1 VKALAMRVAVPLV
14 QRTPG
19 LGYLV
24 AELAAAAMWVLRSS
38 LRRQAIANLAP
49 FVGSPRAARRASFQ
63 AFLNVGRYYVDL
75 ALIPRR
81 DPRTFERQHVYV
93 ETPERLPS
101 VEQPGPVIFVSAHY
115 GNPDQLVQ
123 FLTSRRPTFTAVVER
138 LEPPAV
144 HRLLERLRSS
154 HGGEFVEAD
163 LKGTRRCLE
172 RLRAGEPVAI
182 VGDRDLTGRG
192 VCVTLAGRR
201 VKLPRGPWE
210 LARRTG
216 APVVPVFLRR
226 LGRSDFAAWIGEP
239 IPVSREGEHEEAVA
253 AAVCRWAAVLEEQ
266 IRRDPGQ
273 WLVLEDFWEAH
284 RCGES

>member
-1 VKALAMRVAVPLV
+1 MKALAMRLAVPLV
-14 QRTPG
+14 QRAPT
-19 LGYLV
+19 LGYLA
-24 AELAAAAMWVLRSS
+24 AELAAAAMWLLRSN

-49 FVGSPRAARRASFQ
+49 FAESPRAARQ
-63 AFLNVGRYYVDL
+63 AAFRTFMNVGRYYVDL

-81 DPRTFERQHVYV
+81 DPREFEREHVYV
-93 ETPERLPS
+93 ETPERLPW
-101 VEQPGPVIFVSAHY
+101 VEQPGPVVFVSAHY

-144 HRLLERLRSS
+144 HRVVHRLRSA
-154 HGGEFVEAD
+154 HGGQFVEAD
-163 LKGTRRCLE
+163 LKGARRCLE
-172 RLRAGEPVAI
+172 TLRAGEPVAI
-182 VGDRDLTGRG
+182 VGDRDLAGNG

-226 LGRSDFAAWIGEP
+226 LGRRDFGAWIGEP
-239 IPVSREGEHEEAVA
+239 IRVRADGDHEEAIADA
-253 AAVCRWAAVLEEQ
+253 AARWAAVLEGQ

-273 WLVLEDFWEAH
+273 WLVLENFWETH
-284 RCGES
+284 RCGEG